1 MFLKSELP
9 FIDHLRFNQKLF
21 MRKSLI
27 VLILFFT
34 AIQQS
39 IACEICGCGIGNYYI
54 GLLPQFKSH
63 FIGLRY
69 QYNKFNTRLV
79 SDPSQYSRDFY
90 QSIELWSGW
99 NIGKRFQL
107 LAFVPVNFNH
117 QESDEGISNLKG
129 LGDAV
134 LLMNYKL
141 FDINSKTNSGKNIN
155 QQLWL
160 GAGLKLP
167 TGKFEIDANDPDVAS
182 AANMQLGSGTTDIL
196 LNGMYNIRVG
206 KIGVTTQANYKIS
219 STNKDDFRFGNKFS
233 ASSFISYGLNAKTAT
248 ITPNFGLLFENTAE
262 SKLQSSKVDLTGGSL
277 LQGAAGVEFGF
288 NKVAVGF
295 NVQLPI
301 AQNFAEDQTK
311 QKVKGMVHLTFAL

>member
-1 MFLKSELP
+1 
-9 FIDHLRFNQKLF
+9 
-21 MRKSLI
+21 MRKYFLAI
-27 VLILFFT
+27 TILFF
-34 AIQQS
+34 AGIQRS
-39 IACEICGCGIGNYYI
+39 TACEICGCGVGNYYI

-69 QYNKFNTRLV
+69 HYNKFNTRLV
-79 SDPSQYSRDFY
+79 SDPSQYSKDFY

-99 NIGKRFQL
+99 NIGKRFQV

-117 QESDEGISNLKG
+117 QESDEGTSNLKG

-141 FDINSKTNSGKNIN
+141 FDINSKTNGGKNIN

-182 AANMQLGSGTTDIL
+182 KANMQLGSGTADIL
-196 LNGMYNIRVG
+196 LNGMYNLRIG

-233 ASSFISYGLNAKTAT
+233 ASSFISYGLNAKTTT
-248 ITPNFGLLFENTAE
+248 ISPNFGLLFENTAE

-295 NVQLPI
+295 NVQLPV
-301 AQNFAEDQTK
+301 AQNFAENQTK
-311 QKVKGMVHLTFAL
+311 QKVKGMVHVTFAL

>member
-1 MFLKSELP
+1 MK
-9 FIDHLRFNQKLF
+9 KG
-21 MRKSLI
+21 LI
-27 VLILFFT
+27 ILILFTT
-34 AIQQS
+34 AMQQS
-39 IACEICGCGIGNYYI
+39 TACEICGCGVGNYYI

-69 QYNKFNTRLV
+69 HYNKFNTRLV
-79 SDPSQYSRDFY
+79 SDPSQYSNDFY
-90 QSIELWSGW
+90 QTLELWSGW
-99 NIGKRFQL
+99 NIGKHFQL

-117 QESDEGISNLKG
+117 QESDEGITNLKG

-141 FDINSKTNSGKNIN
+141 FDINSKNNSRKNVN

-167 TGKFEIDANDPDVAS
+167 TGKFEIDPNDPDVAS
-182 AANMQLGSGTTDIL
+182 KANMQLGSGTTDIL
-196 LNGMYNIRVG
+196 LNGMYNVRAG

-219 STNKDDFRFGNKFS
+219 STNEDDYRFGNKFS
-233 ASSFISYGLNAKTAT
+233 ASSFISYGLNAKTTT
-248 ITPNFGLLFENTAE
+248 ISPNLGLLYENTAE
-262 SKLQSSKVDLTGGSL
+262 SKLASSKVDLTGGSL

-288 NKVAVGF
+288 NKVALGF

-311 QKVKGMVHLTFAL
+311 QKIKGMVHVTFAL